1 MVYYFSTELDKNC
14 AARLKPFYSCH
25 SAVASS
31 CLRISLG
38 LCLVSLFSI
47 IWAAEEISVWPL
59 RLCGKWLKNTKIWS
73 MASCEDDAQ

>member
-1 MVYYFSTELDKNC
+1 MLINVFVLVSGVFSLALMQTIMVYYFSTELDKNY

-47 IWAAEEISVWPL
+47 I
-59 RLCGKWLKNTKIWS
+59 
-73 MASCEDDAQ
+73 